1 MRRVAIALAAVAL
14 VVGAAGCGGDGDD
27 ASEEA
32 TTTGVASS
40 DAERMEVKGEDFV
53 EIAMHDEFFKS
64 AILVGTPGQTLT
76 INLKNEG
83 AAAHTFT
90 VDDQLVDEEVQP
102 GGVGQVRVTFPE
114 TGEAPFICRY
124 HESLGMV
131 GTLETSS

>member
-102 GGVGQVRVTFPE
+102 GGVGQDPRDVVVALELRKAATENRSRLPGV
-114 TGEAPFICRY
+114 
-124 HESLGMV
+124 V
-131 GTLETSS
+131 G